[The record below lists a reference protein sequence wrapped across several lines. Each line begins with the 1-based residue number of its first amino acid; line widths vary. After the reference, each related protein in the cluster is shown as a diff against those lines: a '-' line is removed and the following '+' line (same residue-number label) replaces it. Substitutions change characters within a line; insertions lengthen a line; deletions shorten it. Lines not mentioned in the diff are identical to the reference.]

1 MPTQVTELMKAERS
15 RQLANSSQ
23 NKFLQSIYLE
33 RIALGW
39 ADVLTGFA
47 ISGALNSANIQ
58 LLMPTSFILLIAATM
73 SGAGAIL
80 ARSFSVK
87 VSNVECWQKNKLNY
101 ILKDKDLFSLG
112 VLFVVLI
119 GVSGIWLSPWAAL
132 FAVAIA
138 ISAVC
143 HSLFAREHSFY
154 GLVSFALYRASSI
167 LLGVSIV
174 STAWQQRWY
183 VTLIPIIYLAIA
195 ILYSQK
201 KFEESTWRTE
211 LPIVL
216 TILVVFE
223 SLFLIYTL
231 PGYDIFK
238 TLLFVIIL
246 ARQILPPYFKS
257 VYEPTPETIAT
268 ATNAFWTGIF
278 LLDATIAA
286 GFSNWYYALLVLFM
300 LPIARSAIRLTSNI
314 ETNTHTA

>member
-1 MPTQVTELMKAERS
+1 MRTQVTELMKAEQS

-23 NKFLQSIYLE
+23 NEFFQSIYPERVVLE
-33 RIALGW
+33 W

-58 LLMPTSFILLIAATM
+58 LLMPASFLLLIAATI

-87 VSNVECWQKNKLNY
+87 FSSVECWQKNKLNY

-119 GVSGIWLSPWAAL
+119 GVSGKWLSPWAAL
-132 FAVAIA
+132 FAVAMA

-174 STAWQQRWY
+174 LTALQQHWY
-183 VTLIPIIYLAIA
+183 IVLIPIIYSAIA
-195 ILYSQK
+195 IVYTQK
-201 KFEESTWRTE
+201 KVEESTGHSE
-211 LPIVL
+211 LLIVL
-216 TILVVFE
+216 EILVVFE
-223 SLFLIYTL
+223 SLFQMYFV

-238 TLLFVIIL
+238 ALLFVIIL
-246 ARQILPPYFKS
+246 ARQILPPYFQS
-257 VYEPTPETIAT
+257 VYEPTPKTIAMPSARLRQSQLT
-268 ATNAFWTGIF
+268 
-278 LLDATIAA
+278 
-286 GFSNWYYALLVLFM
+286 LFG
-300 LPIARSAIRLTSNI
+300 
-314 ETNTHTA
+314 

>member
-1 MPTQVTELMKAERS
+1 MNFS
-15 RQLANSSQ
+15 D
-23 NKFLQSIYLE
+23 IYPE

-58 LLMPTSFILLIAATM
+58 LLMPASFLLLIAATM
-73 SGAGAIL
+73 PSAGAIL

-87 VSNVECWQKNKLNY
+87 VSDVECQEENKLND
-101 ILKDKDLFSLG
+101 ILKDKDLFSIG

-119 GVSGIWLSPWAAL
+119 GVSGKWLSPWTAWFAL
-132 FAVAIA
+132 AIA
-138 ISAVC
+138 ISAFF
-143 HSLFAREHSFY
+143 HSLFAIEHPIH
-154 GLVSFALYRASSI
+154 GLLSFALYRAGSI

-174 STAWQQRWY
+174 PHALQQYWY
-183 VTLIPIIYLAIA
+183 IVLIPIIYLAIA

-246 ARQILPPYFKS
+246 ARQILSPYFKS

-300 LPIARSAIRLTSNI
+300 LPIAKRASRLTSNL
-314 ETNTHTA
+314 ETNTHIA